1 LDARSLVFLSS
12 TERKLRAPWRIVIF
26 ILVWIAVTL
35 VAATL
40 AQGLASL
47 QGVAAIS
54 GMRAILYYWVDFI
67 AVLVATFVSLKW
79 VDGTDWNFVSMGR
92 SSSHPALLSSGFLI
106 GAVAIGLPC
115 VVLLVTHNL
124 RVVPAASGS
133 SALAAAQMAL
143 FLLPAAAA
151 EELLMRGYIFSVLR
165 ESIGWKNTLVAT
177 SIAFGLLHLRNPGAD
192 PETITAVI
200 IAGFFLGTILLVTES
215 LYAAWMAHFAWNWTM
230 AAGLHTS
237 VSGLGVTAPDYHV
250 VDNGPAWLTGGSW
263 GPEGGVA
270 AALGMF
276 VLLFYL
282 HGRYRDRLRSL
293 PLRQERTQERPEDRI
308 A

>member
-1 LDARSLVFLSS
+1 MWV
-12 TERKLRAPWRIVIF
+12 
-26 ILVWIAVTL
+26 AVTL
-35 VAATL
+35 VAAAL
-40 AQGLASL
+40 AQGVVL
-47 QGVAAIS
+47 S
-54 GMRAILYYWVDFI
+54 GLRTVLYYWADFV
-67 AVLVATFVSLKW
+67 AVLIATFVSLRW
-79 VDGTDWNFVSMGR
+79 VDGLDWRFVLMGPA
-92 SSSHPALLSSGFLI
+92 SSQPALLTSGFLI
-106 GAVAIGLPC
+106 GTVAIGVPC
-115 VVLLVTHNL
+115 VALLAAHAL
-124 RVVPAASGS
+124 RIIPAESGNWT
-133 SALAAAQMAL
+133 LAAAQMAL

-165 ESIGWKNTLVAT
+165 ESIGWKKTLVAT

-237 VSGLGVTAPDYHV
+237 VSGLGVTAPNYHV
-250 VDNGPAWLTGGSW
+250 INSGPAWLTGGSW

-276 VLLFYL
+276 AFLFYL
-282 HGRYRDRLRSL
+282 LGRYRGRLQNGPSE
-293 PLRQERTQERPEDRI
+293 Q
-308 A
+308 

>member
-1 LDARSLVFLSS
+1 M
-12 TERKLRAPWRIVIF
+12 
-26 ILVWIAVTL
+26 LVWVAVTL
-35 VAATL
+35 VAAAL
-40 AQGLASL
+40 AQGL
-47 QGVAAIS
+47 QGVAALAGI
-54 GMRAILYYWVDFI
+54 RTILYYWVDFI
-67 AVLVATFVSLKW
+67 AVLVATFVSLRW
-79 VDGTDWNFVSMGR
+79 VDGLDWSFVLMGR
-92 SSSHPALLSSGFLI
+92 SSSQPPLLTSGFLI
-106 GAVAIGLPC
+106 GMIAIGVPC
-115 VVLLVTHNL
+115 VVLLAMHEL
-124 RVVPAASGS
+124 RIAPAAPGNW
-133 SALAAAQMAL
+133 ALAAAQMAL

-165 ESIGWKNTLVAT
+165 ESIGWKNTLIAT

-237 VSGLGVTAPDYHV
+237 VSGLGVTAPNYHV
-250 VDNGPAWLTGGSW
+250 IDSGPAWLTGGSW

-276 VLLFYL
+276 ALLFYL
-282 HGRYRDRLRSL
+282 HGHYRDRM
-293 PLRQERTQERPEDRI
+293 QNERPAE
-308 A
+308 

>member
-1 LDARSLVFLSS
+1 MDARSSVFFSPGQQ
-12 TERKLRAPWRIVIF
+12 KLRAPWRILIF
-26 ILVWIAVTL
+26 VLVWVAVTL

-40 AQGLASL
+40 VQGL
-47 QGVAAIS
+47 QGVAALTGLGS
-54 GMRAILYYWVDFI
+54 ILYYWIDFI
-67 AVLVATFVSLKW
+67 AVLVATFVSLYW
-79 VDGTDWNFVSMGR
+79 VDGLRWNFVLMGR
-92 SSSHPALLSSGFLI
+92 ASAQPALLTSGFLI
-106 GAVAIGLPC
+106 GMVAIGVPC
-115 VVLLVTHNL
+115 VVLLLMHEL

-133 SALAAAQMAL
+133 WPVAAAQMAL

-165 ESIGWKNTLVAT
+165 ESIGWKNTLIAT
-177 SIAFGLLHLRNPGAD
+177 SIVFGLLHLRNPGAD

-215 LYAAWMAHFAWNWTM
+215 QYAAWMAHFAWNWTM

-237 VSGLGVTAPDYHV
+237 VSGLGVTAPNYHV
-250 VDNGPAWLTGGSW
+250 IDSGPDWLTGGSW

-276 VLLFYL
+276 AFLFYL
-282 HGRYRDRLRSL
+282 HARYRDRLQNELSGNE
-293 PLRQERTQERPEDRI
+293 PYED
-308 A
+308 